1 MIRTQA
7 PDPGRPSS
15 SLRAKQITGN
25 GRRSRHHHSLRD
37 LDGMDLVAEWQA
49 AATCLFAGL

>member
-15 SLRAKQITGN
+15 SLPAKQIAGN
-25 GRRSRHHHSLRD
+25 GRRSRHHHSFRD
-37 LDGMDLVAEWQA
+37 PDGTDLVAEWQA